1 MKRWIFCCL
10 SLLLVG
16 TALAQT
22 PADSVSRSEA
32 IDSVV
37 VTARK
42 PLMIY
47 KQTGNIAVN
56 IEQLKYAP
64 LFAGEKDIFKFLQ
77 LLPGVSAGKDGMSG
91 LLVRGGSNDQT
102 LILYDDV
109 PIYNQAHAYGILSI
123 FSGETVQSAEVS
135 KGYISPAYGSRLSAL
150 TQIRT
155 RDGDRQD
162 HRQSLTVGT
171 LSLAGTV
178 DGPIVRNKGSYLV
191 SARYFFPE
199 AVLALVGNAVRFGFY
214 DLTGKL
220 SYDIHPDHTL
230 SLGVYSGD
238 DHMAN
243 KEDYA
248 RNEYG
253 WGNTTASL
261 RLESRWNDNLRS
273 SVVAYYTYLQ
283 NRQESEYEDDDF
295 KNWGKTTY
303 KTHEFGARLTFDQRL
318 IKAWSLE
325 YGANISHQRFMPM
338 HSKGYVNGQ
347 HKERGYSSEQLV
359 SVAIPSNSSLTDCRF
374 VCPDGPT
381 AVSGALFLNN
391 RFQWGGWR
399 ADVGIRGAMYDN
411 SEQTR
416 FAVEPRAQ
424 LAYDFGNDNAIWLS
438 GTINS
443 QALVQY
449 NRYYYSMPIDF
460 WTPFRDGK
468 LQHAWQVALGGRAR
482 LRENLTLSLEGYYKR
497 MRNLPLIYDSDD
509 FLLGR
514 GGFVYGTGRAWG
526 LEIMLQRQTERLS
539 LTVSYTYT
547 NSRRS
552 SEGVSYPFEYDVPHD
567 FNTFLSYDVL
577 KRPGRRHTFTFN
589 MSWRSGLPY
598 RLTNESYP
606 DTNGNPI
613 VGITAYPSMR
623 MRNYFRSDISY
634 NMERR
639 KRNGVRNWQFSII
652 NWTWHKNPVCIYPYQ
667 GTYKATVLVPI
678 MPSVSYTRTFGK

>member
-1 MKRWIFCCL
+1 MRKLLAGCL
-10 SLLLVG
+10 ALCIPALL
-16 TALAQT
+16 TAQT
-22 PADSVSRSEA
+22 PADSISRTEA

-37 VTARK
+37 VTARR
-42 PLMIY
+42 PLMVY
-47 KQTGNIAVN
+47 KQTGNIAVD

-135 KGYISPAYGSRLSAL
+135 KGFISPAYGSRLSAL

-155 RDGDRQD
+155 REGDRLN

-171 LSLAGTV
+171 LSLAGTL
-178 DGPIVRNKGSYLV
+178 DGPIKRDKGSYLI

-199 AVLALVGNAVRFGFY
+199 AVLAIADNDIRYGFN
-214 DLTGKL
+214 DITGKL
-220 SYDIHPDHTL
+220 TYDIHRNHTL

-238 DHMAN
+238 DHMKN
-243 KEDYA
+243 KEDHA
-248 RNEYG
+248 ENGFG

-283 NRQESEYEDDDF
+283 NRQETEFKDDGF
-295 KNWGKTTY
+295 SNWGKTTF
-303 KTHEFGARLTFDQRL
+303 KTHEFGARMTFDQRL
-318 IKAWSLE
+318 SRVWSLE
-325 YGANISHQRFMPM
+325 YGATFSHQRFEPM
-338 HSKGYVNGQ
+338 HTKSIINGQ
-347 HKERGYSSEQLV
+347 HKDRGYSSEL
-359 SVAIPSNSSLTDCRF
+359 L
-374 VCPDGPT
+374 
-381 AVSGALFLNN
+381 VSGALFLNN

-399 ADVGIRGAMYDN
+399 ADVGVRGAAYDN

-416 FAVEPRAQ
+416 YAVEPRAQ
-424 LAYDFGNDNAIWLS
+424 LSYDFGRDNSVWLS

-443 QALVQY
+443 QALVQF

-460 WTPFRDGK
+460 WTPFRDGR
-468 LQHAWQVALGGRAR
+468 LQHTWQVSLGGRAK
-482 LRENLTLSLEGYYKR
+482 LHENLTLSVEGYYKR

-509 FLLGR
+509 FLLNN
-514 GGFVYGTGRAWG
+514 GGFIYGTGRAFG
-526 LEIMLQRQTERLS
+526 IEAMLQYQTERLS
-539 LTVSYTYT
+539 LTASYTYT
-547 NSRRS
+547 DSRRRS
-552 SEGVSYPFEYDVPHD
+552 DGVTYPFEYDVPHD
-567 FNTFLSYDVL
+567 FNAFVSYDVV
-577 KRPGRRHTFTFN
+577 KRPGRKHTFSLN
-589 MSWRSGLPY
+589 VAWRSGLPY

-606 DTNGNPI
+606 DTDGNPI
-613 VGITAYPSMR
+613 IGITAYPTMR
-623 MRNYFRSDISY
+623 MHNYFRADVSY

-652 NWTWHKNPVCIYPYQ
+652 NATWHKNPVSIYPYR
-667 GTYKATVLVPI
+667 GSYKATVLIPI

>member
-220 SYDIHPDHTL
+220 SYDTHPGHTL

-238 DHMAN
+238 DHMTN

-261 RLESRWNDNLRS
+261 RLESRWSDNLRS
-273 SVVAYYTYLQ
+273 SIVAYYTYLQ

-318 IKAWSLE
+318 TRAWSLD

-347 HKERGYSSEQLV
+347 HKERGYSSEQL
-359 SVAIPSNSSLTDCRF
+359 
-374 VCPDGPT
+374 
-381 AVSGALFLNN
+381 VSGALFLNN

>member
-1 MKRWIFCCL
+1 MRKLLAGCL
-10 SLLLVG
+10 ALCIPALL
-16 TALAQT
+16 TAQT
-22 PADSVSRSEA
+22 PADSISRTET

-37 VTARK
+37 VTARR
-42 PLMIY
+42 PLMVY
-47 KQTGNIAVN
+47 KQTGNIAVD

-123 FSGETVQSAEVS
+123 FSGETVQSAEMS

-155 RDGDRQD
+155 REGDRLN

-171 LSLAGTV
+171 LSLAGTL
-178 DGPIVRNKGSYLV
+178 DGPIKRDKGSYLI

-199 AVLALVGNAVRFGFY
+199 AVLAIADNAVRYGFY
-214 DLTGKL
+214 DVTGKL
-220 SYDIHPDHTL
+220 TYDIHRNHTL
-230 SLGVYSGD
+230 SLGIYSGD
-238 DHMAN
+238 DHMKN
-243 KEDYA
+243 KEDHA
-248 RNEYG
+248 ENGFG

-283 NRQESEYEDDDF
+283 NRQETKFKDDGF
-295 KNWGKTTY
+295 SNWGKTTF
-303 KTHEFGARLTFDQRL
+303 KTHEFGARMTFDQRL
-318 IKAWSLE
+318 SHIWMLE
-325 YGANISHQRFMPM
+325 YGAAFSHQRFEPM
-338 HSKGYVNGQ
+338 HTKSIINGQ
-347 HKERGYSSEQLV
+347 HKNRGYSSEQL
-359 SVAIPSNSSLTDCRF
+359 
-374 VCPDGPT
+374 
-381 AVSGALFLNN
+381 VSGALFLNN

-399 ADVGIRGAMYDN
+399 ADVGVRGAVYDN
-411 SEQTR
+411 SEQTKY
-416 FAVEPRAQ
+416 AVEPRAQ
-424 LAYDFGNDNAIWLS
+424 LSYDFGRDNAVWLS

-443 QALVQY
+443 QALVQF

-460 WTPFRDGK
+460 WTPFRDGR
-468 LQHAWQVALGGRAR
+468 LQHAWQVSLGGRAK
-482 LRENLTLSLEGYYKR
+482 LHENLTLSVEGYYKR

-509 FLLGR
+509 FLLSN
-514 GGFVYGTGRAWG
+514 GGFIYGTGRAFG
-526 LEIMLQRQTERLS
+526 IEAMLQYQTERLS
-539 LTVSYTYT
+539 LTASYTYT
-547 NSRRS
+547 DSRRRS
-552 SEGVSYPFEYDVPHD
+552 DGVTYPFEYDVPHD
-567 FNTFLSYDVL
+567 FNAFVSYDVV
-577 KRPGRRHTFTFN
+577 KRPGRKHTFSLN
-589 MSWRSGLPY
+589 VAWRSGLPY

-606 DTNGNPI
+606 DTDGNPI
-613 VGITAYPSMR
+613 IGITAYPTMR
-623 MRNYFRSDISY
+623 MHNYFRADVSY

-652 NWTWHKNPVCIYPYQ
+652 NATWHKNPVSIYPYR
-667 GTYKATVLVPI
+667 GSYKATVLIPI

>member
-1 MKRWIFCCL
+1 MRKLLAGCL
-10 SLLLVG
+10 ALCIPALL
-16 TALAQT
+16 TAQT
-22 PADSVSRSEA
+22 PADSISRTEA

-37 VTARK
+37 VTARR
-42 PLMIY
+42 PLMVY
-47 KQTGNIAVN
+47 KQTGNIAVD

-135 KGYISPAYGSRLSAL
+135 KGFISPAYGSRLSAL

-155 RDGDRQD
+155 REGDRLN

-171 LSLAGTV
+171 LSLAGTL
-178 DGPIVRNKGSYLV
+178 DGPIKRDKGSYLI

-199 AVLALVGNAVRFGFY
+199 AVLAIADNDIRYGFN
-214 DLTGKL
+214 DITGKL
-220 SYDIHPDHTL
+220 TYDIHRNHTL
-230 SLGVYSGD
+230 SLGIYSGD
-238 DHMAN
+238 DHMKN
-243 KEDYA
+243 KEDHA
-248 RNEYG
+248 ENGFG

-283 NRQESEYEDDDF
+283 NRQETEFKDDGF
-295 KNWGKTTY
+295 SNWGKTTF
-303 KTHEFGARLTFDQRL
+303 KTHEFGARMTFDQRL
-318 IKAWSLE
+318 SRVWSLE
-325 YGANISHQRFMPM
+325 YGATFSHQRFEPM
-338 HSKGYVNGQ
+338 HTKSIINGQ
-347 HKERGYSSEQLV
+347 HKDRGYSSEL
-359 SVAIPSNSSLTDCRF
+359 L
-374 VCPDGPT
+374 
-381 AVSGALFLNN
+381 VSGALFLNN

-399 ADVGIRGAMYDN
+399 ADVGVRGAAYDN

-416 FAVEPRAQ
+416 YAVEPRAQ
-424 LAYDFGNDNAIWLS
+424 LSYDFGRDNSVWLS

-443 QALVQY
+443 QALVQF

-460 WTPFRDGK
+460 WTPFRDGR
-468 LQHAWQVALGGRAR
+468 LQHAWQVSLGGRAK
-482 LRENLTLSLEGYYKR
+482 LHENLTLSVEGYYKR

-509 FLLGR
+509 FLLNN
-514 GGFVYGTGRAWG
+514 GGFIYGTGRAFG
-526 LEIMLQRQTERLS
+526 IEAMLQYQTERLS
-539 LTVSYTYT
+539 LTASYTYT
-547 NSRRS
+547 DSRRRS
-552 SEGVSYPFEYDVPHD
+552 DGVTYPFEYDVPHD
-567 FNTFLSYDVL
+567 FNAFVSYDVV
-577 KRPGRRHTFTFN
+577 KRPGRKHTFSLN
-589 MSWRSGLPY
+589 VAWRSGLPY

-606 DTNGNPI
+606 DTDGNPI
-613 VGITAYPSMR
+613 IGITAYPTMR
-623 MRNYFRSDISY
+623 MRNYFRADVSY

-652 NWTWHKNPVCIYPYQ
+652 NATWHKNPVSIYPYR
-667 GTYKATVLVPI
+667 GSYKATVLIPI

>member
-1 MKRWIFCCL
+1 MRKLLAGCL
-10 SLLLVG
+10 ALCIPALL
-16 TALAQT
+16 TAQT
-22 PADSVSRSEA
+22 PADSISRTET

-37 VTARK
+37 VTARR
-42 PLMIY
+42 PLMVY
-47 KQTGNIAVN
+47 KQTGNIAVD

-135 KGYISPAYGSRLSAL
+135 KGFISPAYGSRLSAL

-155 RDGDRQD
+155 REGDRLN

-171 LSLAGTV
+171 LSLAGTL
-178 DGPIVRNKGSYLV
+178 DGPIKRDKGSYLI

-199 AVLALVGNAVRFGFY
+199 AVLAIVDNAVRYGFY
-214 DLTGKL
+214 DVTGKL
-220 SYDIHPDHTL
+220 TYDIHRNHTL
-230 SLGVYSGD
+230 SLGIYSGD
-238 DHMAN
+238 DHMKN
-243 KEDYA
+243 KEDHA
-248 RNEYG
+248 ENGFG

-283 NRQESEYEDDDF
+283 NRQETEFKDDGF
-295 KNWGKTTY
+295 SNRGKTTF
-303 KTHEFGARLTFDQRL
+303 KTHEFGARMTFDQRL
-318 IKAWSLE
+318 SRVWSLE
-325 YGANISHQRFMPM
+325 YGATFSHQRFEPM
-338 HSKGYVNGQ
+338 HTKSIINGQ
-347 HKERGYSSEQLV
+347 HKDRGYSSEL
-359 SVAIPSNSSLTDCRF
+359 L
-374 VCPDGPT
+374 
-381 AVSGALFLNN
+381 VSGALFLNN

-399 ADVGIRGAMYDN
+399 ADVGVRGAAYDN

-416 FAVEPRAQ
+416 YAVEPRAQ
-424 LAYDFGNDNAIWLS
+424 LSYDFGRDNSVWLS

-443 QALVQY
+443 QALVQF

-460 WTPFRDGK
+460 WTPFRDGR
-468 LQHAWQVALGGRAR
+468 LQHAWQVSLGGRAK
-482 LRENLTLSLEGYYKR
+482 LHENLTLSVEGYYKR

-509 FLLGR
+509 FLLSN
-514 GGFVYGTGRAWG
+514 GGFIYGTGRAFG
-526 LEIMLQRQTERLS
+526 IEAMLQYQTERLS
-539 LTVSYTYT
+539 LTASYTYT
-547 NSRRS
+547 DSRRRS
-552 SEGVSYPFEYDVPHD
+552 DGVTYPFEYDVPHD
-567 FNTFLSYDVL
+567 FNAFVSYDVV
-577 KRPGRRHTFTFN
+577 KRPGRKHTFSLN
-589 MSWRSGLPY
+589 VAWRSGLPY

-606 DTNGNPI
+606 DTDGNPI
-613 VGITAYPSMR
+613 IGITAYPTMR
-623 MRNYFRSDISY
+623 MRNYFRADVSY

-652 NWTWHKNPVCIYPYQ
+652 NATWHKNPVSIYPYR
-667 GTYKATVLVPI
+667 GSYKATVLIPI

>member
-1 MKRWIFCCL
+1 MRKLLAGCL
-10 SLLLVG
+10 ALCIPALL
-16 TALAQT
+16 TAQT
-22 PADSVSRSEA
+22 PADSISRTEA

-37 VTARK
+37 VTARR
-42 PLMIY
+42 PLMVY
-47 KQTGNIAVN
+47 KQTGNIAVD

-135 KGYISPAYGSRLSAL
+135 KGYISPAYGSRLSAM

-155 RDGDRQD
+155 REGDRRN

-171 LSLAGTV
+171 LSLAGTL
-178 DGPIVRNKGSYLV
+178 DGPIKRDKGSYLI

-199 AVLALVGNAVRFGFY
+199 AVLAIADNDIRYGFN
-214 DLTGKL
+214 DITGKL
-220 SYDIHPDHTL
+220 TYDIHRNHTL

-238 DHMAN
+238 DHMKN
-243 KEDYA
+243 KEDHA
-248 RNEYG
+248 ENGFG

-283 NRQESEYEDDDF
+283 NRQETEFKDDGF
-295 KNWGKTTY
+295 SNWGKTTF
-303 KTHEFGARLTFDQRL
+303 KTHEFGARMTFDQRL
-318 IKAWSLE
+318 SRVWSLE
-325 YGANISHQRFMPM
+325 YGATFSHQRFEPM
-338 HSKGYVNGQ
+338 HTKSIINGQ
-347 HKERGYSSEQLV
+347 HKDRGYSSEL
-359 SVAIPSNSSLTDCRF
+359 L
-374 VCPDGPT
+374 
-381 AVSGALFLNN
+381 VSGALFLNN

-399 ADVGIRGAMYDN
+399 ADVGVRGAAYDN

-416 FAVEPRAQ
+416 YAVEPRAQ
-424 LAYDFGNDNAIWLS
+424 LSYDFGRDNAVWLS

-443 QALVQY
+443 QALVQF

-460 WTPFRDGK
+460 WTPFRDGR
-468 LQHAWQVALGGRAR
+468 LQHAWQVSLGGRAK
-482 LRENLTLSLEGYYKR
+482 LHENLTLSVEGYYKR

-509 FLLGR
+509 FLLSN
-514 GGFVYGTGRAWG
+514 GGFIYGTGRAFG
-526 LEIMLQRQTERLS
+526 IEAMLQYQTERLS
-539 LTVSYTYT
+539 LTASYTYT
-547 NSRRS
+547 DSRRRS
-552 SEGVSYPFEYDVPHD
+552 DGVTYPFEYDVPHD
-567 FNTFLSYDVL
+567 FNAFVSYDVV
-577 KRPGRRHTFTFN
+577 KRPGRKHTFSLN
-589 MSWRSGLPY
+589 VAWRSGLPY

-606 DTNGNPI
+606 DTDGNPI
-613 VGITAYPSMR
+613 IGITAYPTMR
-623 MRNYFRSDISY
+623 MHNYFRADVSY
-634 NMERR
+634 NMERC

-652 NWTWHKNPVCIYPYQ
+652 NATWHKNPVSIYPYR
-667 GTYKATVLVPI
+667 GSYKATVLIPI

>member
-1 MKRWIFCCL
+1 MRKLLAGCL
-10 SLLLVG
+10 ALCIPALL
-16 TALAQT
+16 TAQT
-22 PADSVSRSEA
+22 PADSISRTEA

-37 VTARK
+37 VTARR
-42 PLMIY
+42 PLMVY
-47 KQTGNIAVN
+47 KQTGNIAVD

-135 KGYISPAYGSRLSAL
+135 KGYISPAYGSRLSAM

-155 RDGDRQD
+155 REGDRRN

-171 LSLAGTV
+171 LSLAGTL
-178 DGPIVRNKGSYLV
+178 DGPIKRDKGSYLI

-199 AVLALVGNAVRFGFY
+199 AVLAIADNDIRYGFN
-214 DLTGKL
+214 DITGKL
-220 SYDIHPDHTL
+220 TYDIHRNHTL

-238 DHMAN
+238 GHMKN
-243 KEDYA
+243 KEDHA
-248 RNEYG
+248 ENGFG

-283 NRQESEYEDDDF
+283 NRQETEFKDDGF
-295 KNWGKTTY
+295 SNWGKTTF
-303 KTHEFGARLTFDQRL
+303 KTHEFGARMTFDQRL
-318 IKAWSLE
+318 SRVWSLE
-325 YGANISHQRFMPM
+325 YGATFSHQRFEPM
-338 HSKGYVNGQ
+338 HTKSIINGQ
-347 HKERGYSSEQLV
+347 HKDRGYSSEL
-359 SVAIPSNSSLTDCRF
+359 L
-374 VCPDGPT
+374 
-381 AVSGALFLNN
+381 VSGALFLNN

-399 ADVGIRGAMYDN
+399 ADVGVRGAAYDN

-416 FAVEPRAQ
+416 YAVEPRAQ
-424 LAYDFGNDNAIWLS
+424 LSYDFGRDNAVWLS

-443 QALVQY
+443 QALVQF

-460 WTPFRDGK
+460 WTPFRDGR
-468 LQHAWQVALGGRAR
+468 LQHAWQVSLGGRAK
-482 LRENLTLSLEGYYKR
+482 LHENLTLSVEGYYKR

-509 FLLGR
+509 FLLSN
-514 GGFVYGTGRAWG
+514 GGFIYGTGRAFG
-526 LEIMLQRQTERLS
+526 IEAMLQYQTERLS
-539 LTVSYTYT
+539 LTASYTYT
-547 NSRRS
+547 DSRRRS
-552 SEGVSYPFEYDVPHD
+552 DGVTYPFEYDVPHD
-567 FNTFLSYDVL
+567 FNAFVSYDVV
-577 KRPGRRHTFTFN
+577 KRPGRKHTFSLN
-589 MSWRSGLPY
+589 VAWRSGLPY

-606 DTNGNPI
+606 DTDGNPI
-613 VGITAYPSMR
+613 IGITAYPTMR
-623 MRNYFRSDISY
+623 MRNYFRADVSY

-652 NWTWHKNPVCIYPYQ
+652 NATWHKNPVSIYPYR
-667 GTYKATVLVPI
+667 GSYKATVLIPI

>member
-220 SYDIHPDHTL
+220 SYDIHPGHTL

-238 DHMAN
+238 DHMTN

-261 RLESRWNDNLRS
+261 RLESRWSDNLRS
-273 SVVAYYTYLQ
+273 SIVAYYTYLQ

-318 IKAWSLE
+318 TRAWSLD

-359 SVAIPSNSSLTDCRF
+359 S
-374 VCPDGPT
+374 
-381 AVSGALFLNN
+381 GALFRNN

>member
-1 MKRWIFCCL
+1 MRKLLAGCL
-10 SLLLVG
+10 ALCIPALL
-16 TALAQT
+16 TAQT
-22 PADSVSRSEA
+22 PADSISRTEA

-37 VTARK
+37 VTARR
-42 PLMIY
+42 PLMVY
-47 KQTGNIAVN
+47 KQTGNIAVD

-135 KGYISPAYGSRLSAL
+135 KGYISPAYGSRLSAM

-155 RDGDRQD
+155 REGDRRN

-171 LSLAGTV
+171 LSLAGTL
-178 DGPIVRNKGSYLV
+178 DGPIKRDKGSYLI

-199 AVLALVGNAVRFGFY
+199 AVLAIVDNAVRYGFY
-214 DLTGKL
+214 DVTGKL
-220 SYDIHPDHTL
+220 TYDIHRNHTL
-230 SLGVYSGD
+230 SLGIYSGD
-238 DHMAN
+238 DHMKN
-243 KEDYA
+243 KEDHA
-248 RNEYG
+248 ENGFG

-283 NRQESEYEDDDF
+283 NRQETEFKDDGF
-295 KNWGKTTY
+295 SNRGKTTF
-303 KTHEFGARLTFDQRL
+303 KTHEFGARMTFDQRL
-318 IKAWSLE
+318 SHIWTLE
-325 YGANISHQRFMPM
+325 YGATFSHQRFEPM
-338 HSKGYVNGQ
+338 HTKSIINGQ

-359 SVAIPSNSSLTDCRF
+359 SGT
-374 VCPDGPT
+374 
-381 AVSGALFLNN
+381 LFLNN

-399 ADVGIRGAMYDN
+399 ADVGVRGAAYDN

-416 FAVEPRAQ
+416 YAVEPRAQ
-424 LAYDFGNDNAIWLS
+424 LSYDFGRDNAVWLS

-443 QALVQY
+443 QALVQF

-460 WTPFRDGK
+460 WTPFRDGR
-468 LQHAWQVALGGRAR
+468 LQHAWQVSLGGRAK
-482 LRENLTLSLEGYYKR
+482 LHENLTLSVEGYYKR

-509 FLLGR
+509 FLLSN
-514 GGFVYGTGRAWG
+514 GGFIYGTGRAFG
-526 LEIMLQRQTERLS
+526 IEAMLQYQTERLS
-539 LTVSYTYT
+539 LTASYTYT
-547 NSRRS
+547 DSRRRS
-552 SEGVSYPFEYDVPHD
+552 DGVTYPFEYDVPHD
-567 FNTFLSYDVL
+567 FNAFVSYDVV
-577 KRPGRRHTFTFN
+577 KRPGRKHTFSLN
-589 MSWRSGLPY
+589 VAWRSGLPY

-606 DTNGNPI
+606 DTDGNPI
-613 VGITAYPSMR
+613 IGITAYPTMR
-623 MRNYFRSDISY
+623 MHNYFRADVSY

-652 NWTWHKNPVCIYPYQ
+652 NATWHKNPVSIYPYR
-667 GTYKATVLVPI
+667 GSYKATVLIPI

>member
-1 MKRWIFCCL
+1 MRKLLAGCL
-10 SLLLVG
+10 ALCIPALL
-16 TALAQT
+16 TAQT
-22 PADSVSRSEA
+22 PADSISRTET

-37 VTARK
+37 VTARR
-42 PLMIY
+42 PLMVY
-47 KQTGNIAVN
+47 KQTGNIAVD

-123 FSGETVQSAEVS
+123 FSGETVQSAEMS

-155 RDGDRQD
+155 REGDRRN

-171 LSLAGTV
+171 LSLAGTL
-178 DGPIVRNKGSYLV
+178 DGPIKRDKGSYLI

-199 AVLALVGNAVRFGFY
+199 AVLAIADNAVRYGFY
-214 DLTGKL
+214 DVTGKL
-220 SYDIHPDHTL
+220 TYDIHRNHTL
-230 SLGVYSGD
+230 SLGIYSGD
-238 DHMAN
+238 DHMKN
-243 KEDYA
+243 KEDHA
-248 RNEYG
+248 ENGFG

-283 NRQESEYEDDDF
+283 NRQETKFKDDGF
-295 KNWGKTTY
+295 SNWGKTTF
-303 KTHEFGARLTFDQRL
+303 KTHEFGARMTFDQRL
-318 IKAWSLE
+318 SHIWMLE
-325 YGANISHQRFMPM
+325 YGAAFSHQRFEPM
-338 HSKGYVNGQ
+338 HTKSIINGQ
-347 HKERGYSSEQLV
+347 HKNRGYSSEQL
-359 SVAIPSNSSLTDCRF
+359 
-374 VCPDGPT
+374 
-381 AVSGALFLNN
+381 VSGALFLNN

-399 ADVGIRGAMYDN
+399 ADVGVRGAVYDN
-411 SEQTR
+411 SEQTKY
-416 FAVEPRAQ
+416 AVEPRAQ
-424 LAYDFGNDNAIWLS
+424 LSYDFGRDNAVWLS

-443 QALVQY
+443 QALVQF

-460 WTPFRDGK
+460 WTPFRDGR
-468 LQHAWQVALGGRAR
+468 LQHAWQVSLGGRAK
-482 LRENLTLSLEGYYKR
+482 LHENLTLSVEGYYKR

-509 FLLGR
+509 FLLSN
-514 GGFVYGTGRAWG
+514 GGFIYGTGRAFG
-526 LEIMLQRQTERLS
+526 IEAMLQYQTERLS
-539 LTVSYTYT
+539 LTASYTYT
-547 NSRRS
+547 DSRRRS
-552 SEGVSYPFEYDVPHD
+552 DGVTYPFEYDVPHD
-567 FNTFLSYDVL
+567 FNAFVSYDVV
-577 KRPGRRHTFTFN
+577 KRPGRKHTFSLN
-589 MSWRSGLPY
+589 VAWRSGLPY

-606 DTNGNPI
+606 DTDGNPI
-613 VGITAYPSMR
+613 IGITAYPTMR
-623 MRNYFRSDISY
+623 MHNYFRADVSY

-652 NWTWHKNPVCIYPYQ
+652 NATWHKNPVSIYPYR
-667 GTYKATVLVPI
+667 GSYKATVLIPI

>member
-1 MKRWIFCCL
+1 MRKLLAGCL
-10 SLLLVG
+10 ALCIPALL
-16 TALAQT
+16 TAQT
-22 PADSVSRSEA
+22 PADSISRTET

-37 VTARK
+37 VTARR
-42 PLMIY
+42 PLMVY
-47 KQTGNIAVN
+47 KQTGNIAVD

-135 KGYISPAYGSRLSAL
+135 KGYISPAYGSRLSAM

-155 RDGDRQD
+155 REGDRRN

-171 LSLAGTV
+171 LSLAGTL
-178 DGPIVRNKGSYLV
+178 DGPIKRDKGSYLI

-199 AVLALVGNAVRFGFY
+199 AVLAIADNDIRYGFN
-214 DLTGKL
+214 DITGKL
-220 SYDIHPDHTL
+220 TYDIHRNHTL

-238 DHMAN
+238 DHMKN
-243 KEDYA
+243 KEDHA
-248 RNEYG
+248 ENGFG

-283 NRQESEYEDDDF
+283 NRQETEFKDDGF
-295 KNWGKTTY
+295 SNWGKTTF
-303 KTHEFGARLTFDQRL
+303 KTHEFGARMTFDQRL
-318 IKAWSLE
+318 SRVWSLE
-325 YGANISHQRFMPM
+325 YGATFSHQRFEPM
-338 HSKGYVNGQ
+338 HTKSIINGQ
-347 HKERGYSSEQLV
+347 HKDRGYSSEL
-359 SVAIPSNSSLTDCRF
+359 L
-374 VCPDGPT
+374 
-381 AVSGALFLNN
+381 VSGALFLNN

-399 ADVGIRGAMYDN
+399 ADVGVRGAAYDN

-416 FAVEPRAQ
+416 YAVEPRAQ
-424 LAYDFGNDNAIWLS
+424 LSYDFGRDNAVWLS

-443 QALVQY
+443 QALVQF

-460 WTPFRDGK
+460 WTPFRDGR
-468 LQHAWQVALGGRAR
+468 LQHAWQVSLGGRAK
-482 LRENLTLSLEGYYKR
+482 LHENLTLSVEGYYKR

-509 FLLGR
+509 FLLSN
-514 GGFVYGTGRAWG
+514 GGFIYGTGRAFG
-526 LEIMLQRQTERLS
+526 IEAMLQYQTERLS
-539 LTVSYTYT
+539 LTASYTYT
-547 NSRRS
+547 DSRRRS
-552 SEGVSYPFEYDVPHD
+552 DGVTYPFEYDVPHD
-567 FNTFLSYDVL
+567 FNAFVSYDVV
-577 KRPGRRHTFTFN
+577 KRPGRKHTFSLN
-589 MSWRSGLPY
+589 VAWRSGLPY

-606 DTNGNPI
+606 DTDGNPI
-613 VGITAYPSMR
+613 IGITAYPTMR
-623 MRNYFRSDISY
+623 MRNYFRADVSY

-652 NWTWHKNPVCIYPYQ
+652 NATWHKNPVSIYPYR
-667 GTYKATVLVPI
+667 GSYKATVLIPI

>member
-1 MKRWIFCCL
+1 MRKLLAGCL
-10 SLLLVG
+10 ALCIPALL
-16 TALAQT
+16 TAQT
-22 PADSVSRSEA
+22 PADSISRTEA

-37 VTARK
+37 VTARR
-42 PLMIY
+42 PLMVY
-47 KQTGNIAVN
+47 KQTGNIAVD

-155 RDGDRQD
+155 REGDRQN

-171 LSLAGTV
+171 LSLAGTL
-178 DGPIVRNKGSYLV
+178 DGPIKRDKGSYLI

-199 AVLALVGNAVRFGFY
+199 AVLAIVDNAVRYGFY
-214 DLTGKL
+214 DVTGKL
-220 SYDIHPDHTL
+220 TYDIHRNHTL
-230 SLGVYSGD
+230 SLGIYSGD
-238 DHMAN
+238 DHMKN
-243 KEDYA
+243 KEA
-248 RNEYG
+248 HAENGFG

-283 NRQESEYEDDDF
+283 NRQETEFKDDGF
-295 KNWGKTTY
+295 SNRGKTTF
-303 KTHEFGARLTFDQRL
+303 KTHEFGARMTFDQRL
-318 IKAWSLE
+318 SHIWTLE
-325 YGANISHQRFMPM
+325 YGATFSHQRFEPM
-338 HSKGYVNGQ
+338 HTKSIINGQ

-359 SVAIPSNSSLTDCRF
+359 SGT
-374 VCPDGPT
+374 
-381 AVSGALFLNN
+381 LFLNN

-399 ADVGIRGAMYDN
+399 ADVGVRGAAYDN

-416 FAVEPRAQ
+416 YAVEPRAQ
-424 LAYDFGNDNAIWLS
+424 LSYDFGRDNSVWLS

-443 QALVQY
+443 QALVQF

-460 WTPFRDGK
+460 WTPFRDGR
-468 LQHAWQVALGGRAR
+468 LQHAWQVSLGGRAK
-482 LRENLTLSLEGYYKR
+482 LHENLTLSVEGYYKR

-509 FLLGR
+509 FLLNN
-514 GGFVYGTGRAWG
+514 GGFIYGTGRAFG
-526 LEIMLQRQTERLS
+526 IEAMLQYQTERLS
-539 LTVSYTYT
+539 LTASYTYT
-547 NSRRS
+547 DSRRRS
-552 SEGVSYPFEYDVPHD
+552 DGVTYPFEYDVPHD
-567 FNTFLSYDVL
+567 FNAFVSYDVV
-577 KRPGRRHTFTFN
+577 KRPGRKHTFSLN
-589 MSWRSGLPY
+589 VAWRSGLPY

-606 DTNGNPI
+606 DTDGNPI
-613 VGITAYPSMR
+613 IGITAYPTMR
-623 MRNYFRSDISY
+623 MHNYFRADVSY
-634 NMERR
+634 NMERC

-652 NWTWHKNPVCIYPYQ
+652 NATWHKNPVSIYPYR
-667 GTYKATVLVPI
+667 GSYKATVLIPI

>member
-1 MKRWIFCCL
+1 MRKLLAGCL
-10 SLLLVG
+10 VLCIPALL
-16 TALAQT
+16 TAQT
-22 PADSVSRSEA
+22 PADSISRTEA

-37 VTARK
+37 VTARR
-42 PLMIY
+42 PLMVY
-47 KQTGNIAVN
+47 KQTGNIAVD

-155 RDGDRQD
+155 REGDRQN

-171 LSLAGTV
+171 LSLAGTL
-178 DGPIVRNKGSYLV
+178 DGPIKRDKGSYLI

-199 AVLALVGNAVRFGFY
+199 AVLAIVDNAVRYGFY
-214 DLTGKL
+214 DVTGKL
-220 SYDIHPDHTL
+220 TYDIHRNHTL
-230 SLGVYSGD
+230 SLGIYSGD
-238 DHMAN
+238 DHMKN
-243 KEDYA
+243 KEDHA
-248 RNEYG
+248 ENGFG

-283 NRQESEYEDDDF
+283 NRQETEFKDDGF
-295 KNWGKTTY
+295 SNRGKTTF
-303 KTHEFGARLTFDQRL
+303 KTHEFGARMTFDQRL
-318 IKAWSLE
+318 SHIWTLE
-325 YGANISHQRFMPM
+325 YGATFSHQRFEPM
-338 HSKGYVNGQ
+338 HTKSIINGQ
-347 HKERGYSSEQLV
+347 HKERGYSSEQL
-359 SVAIPSNSSLTDCRF
+359 
-374 VCPDGPT
+374 
-381 AVSGALFLNN
+381 VSGALFLNN

-399 ADVGIRGAMYDN
+399 ADVGVRGAAYDN
-411 SEQTR
+411 SEQTKY
-416 FAVEPRAQ
+416 AVEPRAQ
-424 LAYDFGNDNAIWLS
+424 LSYDFGRDNSVWLS

-443 QALVQY
+443 QALVQF

-460 WTPFRDGK
+460 WTPFRDGR
-468 LQHAWQVALGGRAR
+468 LQHAWQVSLGGRAK
-482 LRENLTLSLEGYYKR
+482 LHENLTLSVEGYYKR

-509 FLLGR
+509 FLLNN
-514 GGFVYGTGRAWG
+514 GGFIYGTGRAFG
-526 LEIMLQRQTERLS
+526 IEAMLQYQTERLS
-539 LTVSYTYT
+539 LTASYTYT
-547 NSRRS
+547 DSRRRS
-552 SEGVSYPFEYDVPHD
+552 DGVTYPFEYDVPHD
-567 FNTFLSYDVL
+567 FNAFVSYDVV
-577 KRPGRRHTFTFN
+577 KRPGRKHTFSLN
-589 MSWRSGLPY
+589 VAWRSGLPY

-606 DTNGNPI
+606 DTDGNPI
-613 VGITAYPSMR
+613 IGITAYPTMR
-623 MRNYFRSDISY
+623 MHNYFRADVSY
-634 NMERR
+634 NMERC

-652 NWTWHKNPVCIYPYQ
+652 NATWHKNPVSIYPYR
-667 GTYKATVLVPI
+667 GSYKATVLIPI

>member
-1 MKRWIFCCL
+1 MRKLLAGCL
-10 SLLLVG
+10 ALCIPALL
-16 TALAQT
+16 TAQT
-22 PADSVSRSEA
+22 PADSISRTET

-37 VTARK
+37 VTARR
-42 PLMIY
+42 PLMVY
-47 KQTGNIAVN
+47 KQTGNIAVD

-135 KGYISPAYGSRLSAL
+135 KGFISPAYGSRLSAL

-155 RDGDRQD
+155 REGDRLN

-171 LSLAGTV
+171 LSLAGTL
-178 DGPIVRNKGSYLV
+178 DGPIKRDKGSYLI

-199 AVLALVGNAVRFGFY
+199 AVLAIADNDIRYGFN
-214 DLTGKL
+214 DITGKL
-220 SYDIHPDHTL
+220 TYDIHRNHTL

-238 DHMAN
+238 DHMKN
-243 KEDYA
+243 KEDHA
-248 RNEYG
+248 ENGFG

-283 NRQESEYEDDDF
+283 NRQETEFKDDGF
-295 KNWGKTTY
+295 SNWGKTTF
-303 KTHEFGARLTFDQRL
+303 KTHEFGARMTFDQRL
-318 IKAWSLE
+318 SRVWSLE
-325 YGANISHQRFMPM
+325 YGATFSHQRFEPM
-338 HSKGYVNGQ
+338 HTKSIINGQ
-347 HKERGYSSEQLV
+347 HKDRGYSSEL
-359 SVAIPSNSSLTDCRF
+359 L
-374 VCPDGPT
+374 
-381 AVSGALFLNN
+381 VSGALFLNN

-399 ADVGIRGAMYDN
+399 ADVGVRGAAYDN

-416 FAVEPRAQ
+416 YAVEPRAQ
-424 LAYDFGNDNAIWLS
+424 LSYDFGRDNSVWLS

-443 QALVQY
+443 QALVQF

-460 WTPFRDGK
+460 WTPFRDGR
-468 LQHAWQVALGGRAR
+468 LQHAWQVSLGGRAK
-482 LRENLTLSLEGYYKR
+482 LHENLTLSVEGYYKR

-509 FLLGR
+509 FLLNN
-514 GGFVYGTGRAWG
+514 GGFIYGTGRAFG
-526 LEIMLQRQTERLS
+526 IEAMLQYQTERLS
-539 LTVSYTYT
+539 LTASYTYT
-547 NSRRS
+547 DSRRRS
-552 SEGVSYPFEYDVPHD
+552 DGVTYPFEYDVPHD
-567 FNTFLSYDVL
+567 FNAFVSYDVV
-577 KRPGRRHTFTFN
+577 KRPGRKHTFSLN
-589 MSWRSGLPY
+589 VAWRSGLPY

-606 DTNGNPI
+606 DTDGNPI
-613 VGITAYPSMR
+613 IGITAYPTMR
-623 MRNYFRSDISY
+623 MRNYFRADVSY

-652 NWTWHKNPVCIYPYQ
+652 NATWHKNPVSIYPYR
-667 GTYKATVLVPI
+667 GSYKATVLIPI

>member
-1 MKRWIFCCL
+1 MRKLLAGCL
-10 SLLLVG
+10 ALCIPALL
-16 TALAQT
+16 TAQT
-22 PADSVSRSEA
+22 PADSISRTEA

-37 VTARK
+37 VTARR
-42 PLMIY
+42 PLMVY
-47 KQTGNIAVN
+47 KQTGNIAVD

-135 KGYISPAYGSRLSAL
+135 KGYISPAYGSRLSAM

-155 RDGDRQD
+155 REGDRRN

-171 LSLAGTV
+171 LSLAGTL
-178 DGPIVRNKGSYLV
+178 DGPIKRDKGSYLI

-199 AVLALVGNAVRFGFY
+199 AVLAIADNDIRYGFN
-214 DLTGKL
+214 DITGKL
-220 SYDIHPDHTL
+220 TYDIHRNHTL

-238 DHMAN
+238 DHMKN
-243 KEDYA
+243 KEDHA
-248 RNEYG
+248 ENGFG

-283 NRQESEYEDDDF
+283 NRQETEFKDDGF
-295 KNWGKTTY
+295 SNRGKTTF
-303 KTHEFGARLTFDQRL
+303 KTHEFGARMTFDQRL
-318 IKAWSLE
+318 SRVWSLE
-325 YGANISHQRFMPM
+325 YGATFSHQRFEPM
-338 HSKGYVNGQ
+338 HTKSIINGQ

-359 SVAIPSNSSLTDCRF
+359 SGT
-374 VCPDGPT
+374 
-381 AVSGALFLNN
+381 LFLNN

-399 ADVGIRGAMYDN
+399 ADVGVRGAAYDN

-416 FAVEPRAQ
+416 YAVEPRAQ
-424 LAYDFGNDNAIWLS
+424 LSYDFGRDNSVWLS

-443 QALVQY
+443 QALVQF

-460 WTPFRDGK
+460 WTPFRDGR
-468 LQHAWQVALGGRAR
+468 LQHAWQVSLGGRAK
-482 LRENLTLSLEGYYKR
+482 LHENLTLSVEGYYKR

-509 FLLGR
+509 FLLSN
-514 GGFVYGTGRAWG
+514 GGFIYGTGRAFG
-526 LEIMLQRQTERLS
+526 IEAMLQYQTERLS
-539 LTVSYTYT
+539 LTASYTYT
-547 NSRRS
+547 DSRRRS
-552 SEGVSYPFEYDVPHD
+552 DGVTYPFEYDVPHD
-567 FNTFLSYDVL
+567 FNAFVSYDVV
-577 KRPGRRHTFTFN
+577 KRPGRKHTFSLN
-589 MSWRSGLPY
+589 VAWRSGLPY

-606 DTNGNPI
+606 DTDGNPI
-613 VGITAYPSMR
+613 IGITAYPTMR
-623 MRNYFRSDISY
+623 MRNYFRADVSY

-652 NWTWHKNPVCIYPYQ
+652 NATWHKNPVSIYPYR
-667 GTYKATVLVPI
+667 GSYKATVLIPI

>member
-1 MKRWIFCCL
+1 MRKLLAGCL
-10 SLLLVG
+10 ALCIPALL
-16 TALAQT
+16 TAQT
-22 PADSVSRSEA
+22 PADSISRTEA

-37 VTARK
+37 VTARR
-42 PLMIY
+42 PLMVY
-47 KQTGNIAVN
+47 KQTGNIAVD

-155 RDGDRQD
+155 REGDRQN

-171 LSLAGTV
+171 LSLAGTL
-178 DGPIVRNKGSYLV
+178 DGPIKRDKGSYLI

-199 AVLALVGNAVRFGFY
+199 AVLAIVDNAVRYGFY
-214 DLTGKL
+214 DVTGKL
-220 SYDIHPDHTL
+220 TYDIHRNHTL
-230 SLGVYSGD
+230 SLGIYSGD
-238 DHMAN
+238 DHMKN
-243 KEDYA
+243 KEDHA
-248 RNEYG
+248 ENGFG

-283 NRQESEYEDDDF
+283 NRQETEFKDDGF
-295 KNWGKTTY
+295 SNRGKTTF
-303 KTHEFGARLTFDQRL
+303 KTHEFGARMTFDQRL
-318 IKAWSLE
+318 SHIWTLE
-325 YGANISHQRFMPM
+325 YGATFSHQRFEPM
-338 HSKGYVNGQ
+338 HTKSIINGQ

-359 SVAIPSNSSLTDCRF
+359 SGT
-374 VCPDGPT
+374 
-381 AVSGALFLNN
+381 LFLNN

-399 ADVGIRGAMYDN
+399 ADVGVRGAAYDN

-416 FAVEPRAQ
+416 YAVEPRAQ
-424 LAYDFGNDNAIWLS
+424 LSYDFGRDNSVWLS

-443 QALVQY
+443 QALVQF

-460 WTPFRDGK
+460 WTPFRDGR
-468 LQHAWQVALGGRAR
+468 LQHAWQVSLGGRAK
-482 LRENLTLSLEGYYKR
+482 LHENLTLSVEGYYKR

-509 FLLGR
+509 FLLNN
-514 GGFVYGTGRAWG
+514 GGFIYGTGRAFG
-526 LEIMLQRQTERLS
+526 IEAMLQYQTERLS
-539 LTVSYTYT
+539 LTASYTYT
-547 NSRRS
+547 DSRRRS
-552 SEGVSYPFEYDVPHD
+552 DGVTYPFEYDVPHD
-567 FNTFLSYDVL
+567 FNAFVSYDVV
-577 KRPGRRHTFTFN
+577 KRPGRKHTFSLN
-589 MSWRSGLPY
+589 VAWRSGLPY

-606 DTNGNPI
+606 DTDGNPI
-613 VGITAYPSMR
+613 IGITAYPTMR
-623 MRNYFRSDISY
+623 MRNYFRADVSY

-652 NWTWHKNPVCIYPYQ
+652 NATWHKNPVSIYPYR
-667 GTYKATVLVPI
+667 GSYKATVLIPI

>member
-1 MKRWIFCCL
+1 MRKLLAGCL
-10 SLLLVG
+10 ALCIPALL
-16 TALAQT
+16 TAQT
-22 PADSVSRSEA
+22 PADSISRTET

-37 VTARK
+37 VTARR
-42 PLMIY
+42 PLMVY
-47 KQTGNIAVN
+47 KQTGNIAVD

-123 FSGETVQSAEVS
+123 FSGETVQSAEMS

-155 RDGDRQD
+155 REGDRRN

-171 LSLAGTV
+171 LSLAGTL
-178 DGPIVRNKGSYLV
+178 DGPIKRDKGSYLI

-199 AVLALVGNAVRFGFY
+199 AVLAIADNAVRYGFY
-214 DLTGKL
+214 DVTGKL
-220 SYDIHPDHTL
+220 TYDIHRNHTL
-230 SLGVYSGD
+230 SLGIYSGD
-238 DHMAN
+238 DHMKN
-243 KEDYA
+243 KEDHA
-248 RNEYG
+248 ENGFG

-283 NRQESEYEDDDF
+283 NRQETKFKDDGF
-295 KNWGKTTY
+295 SNWGKTTF
-303 KTHEFGARLTFDQRL
+303 KTHEFGARMTFDQRL
-318 IKAWSLE
+318 SHIWMLE
-325 YGANISHQRFMPM
+325 YGAAFSHQRFEPM
-338 HSKGYVNGQ
+338 HTKSIINGQ

-359 SVAIPSNSSLTDCRF
+359 SGT
-374 VCPDGPT
+374 
-381 AVSGALFLNN
+381 LFLNN

-399 ADVGIRGAMYDN
+399 ADVGVRGAVYDN
-411 SEQTR
+411 SEQTKY
-416 FAVEPRAQ
+416 AVEPRAQ
-424 LAYDFGNDNAIWLS
+424 LSYDFGRDNAVWLS

-443 QALVQY
+443 QALVQF

-460 WTPFRDGK
+460 WTPFRDGR
-468 LQHAWQVALGGRAR
+468 LQHAWQVSLGGRAK
-482 LRENLTLSLEGYYKR
+482 LHENLTLSVEGYYKR

-509 FLLGR
+509 FLLSN
-514 GGFVYGTGRAWG
+514 GGFIYGTGRAFG
-526 LEIMLQRQTERLS
+526 IEAMLQYQTERLS
-539 LTVSYTYT
+539 LTASYTYT
-547 NSRRS
+547 DSRRRS
-552 SEGVSYPFEYDVPHD
+552 DGVTYPFEYDVPHD
-567 FNTFLSYDVL
+567 FNAFVSYDVV
-577 KRPGRRHTFTFN
+577 KRPGRKHTFSLN
-589 MSWRSGLPY
+589 VAWRSGLPY

-606 DTNGNPI
+606 DTDGNPI
-613 VGITAYPSMR
+613 IGITAYPTMR
-623 MRNYFRSDISY
+623 MHNYFRADVSY

-652 NWTWHKNPVCIYPYQ
+652 NATWHKNPVSIYPYR
-667 GTYKATVLVPI
+667 GSYKATVLIPI

>member
-1 MKRWIFCCL
+1 MRKLLAGCL
-10 SLLLVG
+10 ALCIPALL
-16 TALAQT
+16 TAQT
-22 PADSVSRSEA
+22 PADSISRTEA

-37 VTARK
+37 VTARR
-42 PLMIY
+42 PLMVY
-47 KQTGNIAVN
+47 KQTGNIAVD

-123 FSGETVQSAEVS
+123 FSGETVQSAEMS

-155 RDGDRQD
+155 REGDRRN

-171 LSLAGTV
+171 LSLAGTL
-178 DGPIVRNKGSYLV
+178 DGPIKRDKGSYLI

-199 AVLALVGNAVRFGFY
+199 AVLAIVDNAVRYGFY
-214 DLTGKL
+214 DVTGKL
-220 SYDIHPDHTL
+220 TYDIHRNHTL
-230 SLGVYSGD
+230 SLGIYSGD
-238 DHMAN
+238 DHMKN
-243 KEDYA
+243 KEDHA
-248 RNEYG
+248 ENGFG

-283 NRQESEYEDDDF
+283 NRQETKFKDDGF
-295 KNWGKTTY
+295 SNWGKTTF
-303 KTHEFGARLTFDQRL
+303 KTHEFGARMTFDQRL
-318 IKAWSLE
+318 SHIWMLE
-325 YGANISHQRFMPM
+325 YGAAFSHQRFEPM
-338 HSKGYVNGQ
+338 HTKSIINGQ
-347 HKERGYSSEQLV
+347 HKNRGYSSEQL
-359 SVAIPSNSSLTDCRF
+359 
-374 VCPDGPT
+374 
-381 AVSGALFLNN
+381 VSGALFLNN

-399 ADVGIRGAMYDN
+399 ADVGVRGAVYDN
-411 SEQTR
+411 SEQTKY
-416 FAVEPRAQ
+416 AVEPRAQ
-424 LAYDFGNDNAIWLS
+424 LSYDFGRDNAVWLS

-443 QALVQY
+443 QALVQF

-460 WTPFRDGK
+460 WTPFRDGR
-468 LQHAWQVALGGRAR
+468 LQHAWQVSLGGRAK
-482 LRENLTLSLEGYYKR
+482 LHENLTLSVEGYYKR

-509 FLLGR
+509 FLLSN
-514 GGFVYGTGRAWG
+514 GGFIYGTGRAFG
-526 LEIMLQRQTERLS
+526 IEAMLQYQTERLS
-539 LTVSYTYT
+539 LTASYTYT
-547 NSRRS
+547 DSRRRS
-552 SEGVSYPFEYDVPHD
+552 DGVTYPFEYDVPHD
-567 FNTFLSYDVL
+567 FNAFVSYDVV
-577 KRPGRRHTFTFN
+577 KRPGRKHTFSLN
-589 MSWRSGLPY
+589 VAWRSGLPY

-606 DTNGNPI
+606 DTDGNPI
-613 VGITAYPSMR
+613 IGITAYPTMR
-623 MRNYFRSDISY
+623 MRNYFRADVSY

-652 NWTWHKNPVCIYPYQ
+652 NATWHKNPVSIYPYR
-667 GTYKATVLVPI
+667 GSYKATVLIPI

>member
-1 MKRWIFCCL
+1 MRKLLAGCL
-10 SLLLVG
+10 ALCIPALL
-16 TALAQT
+16 TAQT
-22 PADSVSRSEA
+22 PADSISRTEA

-37 VTARK
+37 VTARR
-42 PLMIY
+42 PLMVY
-47 KQTGNIAVN
+47 KQTGNIAVD

-135 KGYISPAYGSRLSAL
+135 KGFISPAYGSRLSAL

-155 RDGDRQD
+155 REGDRQN

-171 LSLAGTV
+171 LSLAGTL
-178 DGPIVRNKGSYLV
+178 DGPIKRDKGSYLI

-199 AVLALVGNAVRFGFY
+199 AVLAIADNAVRYGFY
-214 DLTGKL
+214 DVTGKL
-220 SYDIHPDHTL
+220 TYDIHRNHTL
-230 SLGVYSGD
+230 SLGIYSGD
-238 DHMAN
+238 DHMKN
-243 KEDYA
+243 KEDHA
-248 RNEYG
+248 ENGFG

-283 NRQESEYEDDDF
+283 NRQETKFKDDGF
-295 KNWGKTTY
+295 SNWGKTTF
-303 KTHEFGARLTFDQRL
+303 KTHEFGARMTFDQRL
-318 IKAWSLE
+318 SRVWSLE
-325 YGANISHQRFMPM
+325 YGATFSHQRFEPM
-338 HSKGYVNGQ
+338 HTKSIINGQ
-347 HKERGYSSEQLV
+347 HKDRGYSSEL
-359 SVAIPSNSSLTDCRF
+359 L
-374 VCPDGPT
+374 
-381 AVSGALFLNN
+381 VSGALFLNN

-399 ADVGIRGAMYDN
+399 ADVGVRGAAYDN

-416 FAVEPRAQ
+416 YAVEPRAQ
-424 LAYDFGNDNAIWLS
+424 LSYDFGRDNAVWLS

-443 QALVQY
+443 QALVQF

-460 WTPFRDGK
+460 WTPFRDGR
-468 LQHAWQVALGGRAR
+468 LQHAWQVSLGGRAK
-482 LRENLTLSLEGYYKR
+482 LHENLTLSVEGYYKR

-509 FLLGR
+509 FLLSN
-514 GGFVYGTGRAWG
+514 GGFIYGTGRAFG
-526 LEIMLQRQTERLS
+526 IEAMLQYQTERLS
-539 LTVSYTYT
+539 LTASYTYT
-547 NSRRS
+547 DSRRRS
-552 SEGVSYPFEYDVPHD
+552 DGVTYPFEYDVPHD
-567 FNTFLSYDVL
+567 FNAFVSYDVV
-577 KRPGRRHTFTFN
+577 KRPGRKHTFSLN
-589 MSWRSGLPY
+589 VAWRSGLPY

-606 DTNGNPI
+606 DTDGNPI
-613 VGITAYPSMR
+613 IGITAYPTMR
-623 MRNYFRSDISY
+623 MRNYFRADVSY

-652 NWTWHKNPVCIYPYQ
+652 NATWHKNPVSIYPYR
-667 GTYKATVLVPI
+667 GSYKATVLIPI

>member
-1 MKRWIFCCL
+1 MRKLLAGCL
-10 SLLLVG
+10 ALCIPALL
-16 TALAQT
+16 TAQT
-22 PADSVSRSEA
+22 PADSISRTET

-37 VTARK
+37 VTARR
-42 PLMIY
+42 PLMVY
-47 KQTGNIAVN
+47 KQTGNIAVD

-135 KGYISPAYGSRLSAL
+135 KGFISPAYGSRLSAL

-155 RDGDRQD
+155 REGDRLN

-171 LSLAGTV
+171 LSLAGTL
-178 DGPIVRNKGSYLV
+178 DGPIKRDKGSYLI

-199 AVLALVGNAVRFGFY
+199 AVLAIADNDIRYGFN
-214 DLTGKL
+214 DITGKL
-220 SYDIHPDHTL
+220 TYDIHRNHTL

-238 DHMAN
+238 DHMKN
-243 KEDYA
+243 KEDHA
-248 RNEYG
+248 ENGFG

-283 NRQESEYEDDDF
+283 NRQETEFKDDGF
-295 KNWGKTTY
+295 SNRGKTTF
-303 KTHEFGARLTFDQRL
+303 KTHEFGARMTFDQRL
-318 IKAWSLE
+318 SHIWMLE
-325 YGANISHQRFMPM
+325 YGAAFSHQRFEPM
-338 HSKGYVNGQ
+338 HTKSIINGQ
-347 HKERGYSSEQLV
+347 HKNRGYSSEQL
-359 SVAIPSNSSLTDCRF
+359 
-374 VCPDGPT
+374 
-381 AVSGALFLNN
+381 VSGALFLNN

-399 ADVGIRGAMYDN
+399 ADVGVRGAVYDN
-411 SEQTR
+411 SEQTKY
-416 FAVEPRAQ
+416 AVEPRAQ
-424 LAYDFGNDNAIWLS
+424 LSYDFGRDNSVWLS

-443 QALVQY
+443 QALVQF

-460 WTPFRDGK
+460 WTPFRDGR
-468 LQHAWQVALGGRAR
+468 LQHAWQVSLGGRAK
-482 LRENLTLSLEGYYKR
+482 LHENLTLSVEGYYKR

-509 FLLGR
+509 FLLSN
-514 GGFVYGTGRAWG
+514 GGFIYGTGRAFG
-526 LEIMLQRQTERLS
+526 IEAMLQYQTERLS
-539 LTVSYTYT
+539 LTASYTYT
-547 NSRRS
+547 DSRRRS
-552 SEGVSYPFEYDVPHD
+552 DGVTYPFEYDVPHD
-567 FNTFLSYDVL
+567 FNAFVSYDVV
-577 KRPGRRHTFTFN
+577 KRPGRKHTFSLN
-589 MSWRSGLPY
+589 VAWRSGLPY

-606 DTNGNPI
+606 DTDGNPI
-613 VGITAYPSMR
+613 IGITAYPTMR
-623 MRNYFRSDISY
+623 MRNYFRANVSY

-652 NWTWHKNPVCIYPYQ
+652 NATWHKNPVSIYPYR
-667 GTYKATVLVPI
+667 GSYKATVLIPI

>member
-1 MKRWIFCCL
+1 MRKLLAGCL
-10 SLLLVG
+10 ALCIPALL
-16 TALAQT
+16 TAQT
-22 PADSVSRSEA
+22 PADSISRTET

-37 VTARK
+37 VTARR
-42 PLMIY
+42 PLMVY
-47 KQTGNIAVN
+47 KQTGNIAVD

-123 FSGETVQSAEVS
+123 FSGETVQSAEMS

-155 RDGDRQD
+155 REGDRLN

-171 LSLAGTV
+171 LSLAGTL
-178 DGPIVRNKGSYLV
+178 DGPIKRDKGSYLI

-199 AVLALVGNAVRFGFY
+199 AVLAIVDNAVRYGFY
-214 DLTGKL
+214 DVTGKL
-220 SYDIHPDHTL
+220 TYDIHRNHTL

-238 DHMAN
+238 DHMKN
-243 KEDYA
+243 KEDHA
-248 RNEYG
+248 ENGFG

-283 NRQESEYEDDDF
+283 NRQETEFKDDGF
-295 KNWGKTTY
+295 SNWGKTTF
-303 KTHEFGARLTFDQRL
+303 KTHEFGARMTFDQRL
-318 IKAWSLE
+318 SHVWMLE
-325 YGANISHQRFMPM
+325 YGAAFSHQRFEPM
-338 HSKGYVNGQ
+338 HTKSIINGQ
-347 HKERGYSSEQLV
+347 HKNRGYSSEQL
-359 SVAIPSNSSLTDCRF
+359 
-374 VCPDGPT
+374 
-381 AVSGALFLNN
+381 VSGALFLNN
-391 RFQWGGWR
+391 RFQWGSWR
-399 ADVGIRGAMYDN
+399 ADVGVRGAVYDN
-411 SEQTR
+411 SEQTKY
-416 FAVEPRAQ
+416 AVEPRAQ
-424 LAYDFGNDNAIWLS
+424 LSYDFGRDNSVWLS

-443 QALVQY
+443 QALVQF

-460 WTPFRDGK
+460 WTPFRDGR
-468 LQHAWQVALGGRAR
+468 LQHAWQVSLGGRAK
-482 LRENLTLSLEGYYKR
+482 LHENLTLSVEGYYKR

-509 FLLGR
+509 FLLSN
-514 GGFVYGTGRAWG
+514 GGFIYGTGRAFG
-526 LEIMLQRQTERLS
+526 IEAMLQYQTERLS
-539 LTVSYTYT
+539 LTASYTYT
-547 NSRRS
+547 DSRRRS
-552 SEGVSYPFEYDVPHD
+552 DGVTYPFEYDVPHD
-567 FNTFLSYDVL
+567 FNAFVSYDVV
-577 KRPGRRHTFTFN
+577 KRPGRKHTFSLN
-589 MSWRSGLPY
+589 VAWRSGLPY

-606 DTNGNPI
+606 DTDGNPI
-613 VGITAYPSMR
+613 IGITAYPTMQ
-623 MRNYFRSDISY
+623 MHNYFRADVSY

-652 NWTWHKNPVCIYPYQ
+652 NATWHKNPVSIYPYR
-667 GTYKATVLVPI
+667 GSYKATVLIPI

>member
-1 MKRWIFCCL
+1 MRIRFIGC
-10 SLLLVG
+10 LLLI
-16 TALAQT
+16 TPFALPAQT
-22 PADSVSRSEA
+22 PADSVSRSA
-32 IDSVV
+32 TIDSVV

-42 PLMIY
+42 PLLVY
-47 KQTGNIAVN
+47 KQTGNIAVD

-155 RDGDRQD
+155 REGDRRN

-171 LSLAGTV
+171 LSLAGTL
-178 DGPIVRNKGSYLV
+178 DGPIKRDKGSYLV

-199 AVLALVGNAVRFGFY
+199 AVLAIVNNAIRYGFY

-220 SYDIHPDHTL
+220 TYDIHRNHTL

-238 DHMAN
+238 DHMKN
-243 KEDYA
+243 KETQA
-248 RNEYG
+248 QNGFG

-261 RLESRWNDNLRS
+261 RLESRWNENLRS
-273 SVVAYYTYLQ
+273 SIVAYYTYLQ
-283 NRQESEYEDDDF
+283 NRQEAEYDDDEF
-295 KNWGKTTY
+295 KNWGKTTF
-303 KTHEFGARLTFDQRL
+303 KTHEFGARMTFDQRL
-318 IKAWSLE
+318 SNVWSLE
-325 YGANISHQRFMPM
+325 YGATFSHQHFMPM
-338 HSKGYVNGQ
+338 HTKSVINGQ
-347 HKERGYSSEQLV
+347 HKERGYPSEQL
-359 SVAIPSNSSLTDCRF
+359 L
-374 VCPDGPT
+374 
-381 AVSGALFLNN
+381 SGALFLNN

-399 ADVGIRGAMYDN
+399 ADVGVRGAVYDN
-411 SEQTR
+411 SDRSE
-416 FAVEPRAQ
+416 FAIEPRAQ
-424 LAYDFGNDNAIWLS
+424 LSYDFGRDNAVWLS

-443 QALVQY
+443 QALVQF

-460 WTPFRDGK
+460 WTPFRDDK
-468 LQHAWQVALGGRAR
+468 LQHAWQVSLGGRAK
-482 LRENLTLSLEGYYKR
+482 LHEHLTLSLEGYYKR

-509 FLLGR
+509 FLLGD
-514 GGFVYGTGRAWG
+514 GGYVYGTGRSVG
-526 LEIMLQRQTERLS
+526 IETMLQYQNERLS
-539 LTVSYTYT
+539 LTASYTYT
-547 NSRRS
+547 NSRRRS
-552 SEGVSYPFEYDVPHD
+552 DGVTYPFEYDIPHD
-567 FNTFLSYDVL
+567 FNAFASYDVV
-577 KRPGRRHTFTFN
+577 KRPGRKHTFSLN
-589 MSWRSGLPY
+589 VAWRSGLPY

-606 DTNGNPI
+606 DADGNPI
-613 VGITAYPSMR
+613 IGITTYPTMR
-623 MRNYFRSDISY
+623 MQNYFRADVSY

-652 NWTWHKNPVCIYPYQ
+652 NATWHKNPVSIYPYR
-667 GTYKATVLVPI
+667 GTYKATVLIPI

>member
-1 MKRWIFCCL
+1 MRKLLAGCL
-10 SLLLVG
+10 ALCIPALL
-16 TALAQT
+16 TAQT
-22 PADSVSRSEA
+22 PADSISRTEA

-37 VTARK
+37 VTARR
-42 PLMIY
+42 PLMVY
-47 KQTGNIAVN
+47 KQTGNIAVD

-123 FSGETVQSAEVS
+123 FSGETVQSAEMS

-155 RDGDRQD
+155 REGDRRN

-171 LSLAGTV
+171 LSLAGTL
-178 DGPIVRNKGSYLV
+178 DGPIKRDKGSYLI

-199 AVLALVGNAVRFGFY
+199 AVLAIVDNAVRYGFY
-214 DLTGKL
+214 DVTGKL
-220 SYDIHPDHTL
+220 TYDIHRNHTL
-230 SLGVYSGD
+230 SLGIYSGD
-238 DHMAN
+238 DHMKN
-243 KEDYA
+243 KEDHA
-248 RNEYG
+248 ENGFG

-283 NRQESEYEDDDF
+283 NRQETEFKDDGF
-295 KNWGKTTY
+295 SNWGKTTF
-303 KTHEFGARLTFDQRL
+303 KTHEFGARMTFDQRL
-318 IKAWSLE
+318 SHIWMLE
-325 YGANISHQRFMPM
+325 YGAAFSHQRFEPM
-338 HSKGYVNGQ
+338 HTKSIINGQ
-347 HKERGYSSEQLV
+347 HKNRGYSPEQL
-359 SVAIPSNSSLTDCRF
+359 
-374 VCPDGPT
+374 
-381 AVSGALFLNN
+381 VSGALFLNN

-399 ADVGIRGAMYDN
+399 ADVGVRGAVYDN
-411 SEQTR
+411 SEQTKY
-416 FAVEPRAQ
+416 AVEPRAQ
-424 LAYDFGNDNAIWLS
+424 LSYDFGRDNSVWLS

-443 QALVQY
+443 QALVQF

-460 WTPFRDGK
+460 WTPFRDGR
-468 LQHAWQVALGGRAR
+468 LQHAWQVSLGGRAK
-482 LRENLTLSLEGYYKR
+482 LHENLTLSVEGYYKR

-509 FLLGR
+509 FLLSN
-514 GGFVYGTGRAWG
+514 GGFIYGTGRAFG
-526 LEIMLQRQTERLS
+526 IEAMLQYQTERLS
-539 LTVSYTYT
+539 LTASYTYT
-547 NSRRS
+547 DSRRRS
-552 SEGVSYPFEYDVPHD
+552 DGVTYPFEYDVPHD
-567 FNTFLSYDVL
+567 FNAFVSYDVV
-577 KRPGRRHTFTFN
+577 KRPGRKHTFSLN
-589 MSWRSGLPY
+589 VAWRSGLPY

-606 DTNGNPI
+606 DTDGNPI
-613 VGITAYPSMR
+613 IGITAYPTMR
-623 MRNYFRSDISY
+623 MRNYFRADVSY

-652 NWTWHKNPVCIYPYQ
+652 NATWHKNPVSIYPYR
-667 GTYKATVLVPI
+667 GSYKATVLIPI

>member
-1 MKRWIFCCL
+1 MKRLIFCCL

-77 LLPGVSAGKDGMSG
+77 LLPGVSAGKNGMSG

-230 SLGVYSGD
+230 SLGVYSGY
-238 DHMAN
+238 DHMTN

-261 RLESRWNDNLRS
+261 RLESRWSDNLRS
-273 SVVAYYTYLQ
+273 SIVAYYTYLQ

-318 IKAWSLE
+318 TRAWSLD

-347 HKERGYSSEQLV
+347 HKERGYSSEQL
-359 SVAIPSNSSLTDCRF
+359 
-374 VCPDGPT
+374 
-381 AVSGALFLNN
+381 VSGALFLNN

-606 DTNGNPI
+606 NTNGNPI

>member
-1 MKRWIFCCL
+1 MRKLLAGCL
-10 SLLLVG
+10 ALCIPALL
-16 TALAQT
+16 TAQT
-22 PADSVSRSEA
+22 PADSISRTET

-37 VTARK
+37 VTARR
-42 PLMIY
+42 PLMVY
-47 KQTGNIAVN
+47 KQTGNIAVD

-135 KGYISPAYGSRLSAL
+135 KGFISPAYGSRLSAL

-155 RDGDRQD
+155 REGDRQN

-171 LSLAGTV
+171 LSLAGTL
-178 DGPIVRNKGSYLV
+178 DGPIKRDKGSYLI

-199 AVLALVGNAVRFGFY
+199 AVLAIVDNAVRYGFY
-214 DLTGKL
+214 DVTGKL
-220 SYDIHPDHTL
+220 TYDIHRNHTL
-230 SLGVYSGD
+230 SLGIYSGD
-238 DHMAN
+238 DHMKN
-243 KEDYA
+243 KEDHA
-248 RNEYG
+248 ENGFG

-283 NRQESEYEDDDF
+283 NRQETKFKDDGF
-295 KNWGKTTY
+295 SNWGKTTF
-303 KTHEFGARLTFDQRL
+303 KTHEFGARMTFDQRL
-318 IKAWSLE
+318 SHIWTLE
-325 YGANISHQRFMPM
+325 YGATFSHQRFEPM
-338 HSKGYVNGQ
+338 HTKSIINGQ
-347 HKERGYSSEQLV
+347 HKERGYSSEQL
-359 SVAIPSNSSLTDCRF
+359 
-374 VCPDGPT
+374 
-381 AVSGALFLNN
+381 VSGALFLNN

-399 ADVGIRGAMYDN
+399 ADVGVRGAVYDN

-416 FAVEPRAQ
+416 YAVEPRAQ
-424 LAYDFGNDNAIWLS
+424 LSYDFGRDNSVWLS

-443 QALVQY
+443 QALVQF

-460 WTPFRDGK
+460 WTPFRDGR
-468 LQHAWQVALGGRAR
+468 LQHAWQVSLGGRAK
-482 LRENLTLSLEGYYKR
+482 LHENLTLSVEGYYKR

-509 FLLGR
+509 FLLNN
-514 GGFVYGTGRAWG
+514 GGFIYGTGRAFG
-526 LEIMLQRQTERLS
+526 IEAMLQYQTERLS
-539 LTVSYTYT
+539 LTASYTYT
-547 NSRRS
+547 DSRRRS
-552 SEGVSYPFEYDVPHD
+552 DGVTYPFEYDVPHD
-567 FNTFLSYDVL
+567 FNAFVSYDVV
-577 KRPGRRHTFTFN
+577 KRPGRKHTFSLN
-589 MSWRSGLPY
+589 VAWRSGLPY

-606 DTNGNPI
+606 DTDGNPI
-613 VGITAYPSMR
+613 IGITAYPTMR
-623 MRNYFRSDISY
+623 MHNYFRADVSY
-634 NMERR
+634 NMERC

-652 NWTWHKNPVCIYPYQ
+652 NATWHKNPVSIYPYR
-667 GTYKATVLVPI
+667 GSYKATVLIPI

>member
-1 MKRWIFCCL
+1 MRKLLAGCL
-10 SLLLVG
+10 ALCIPALL
-16 TALAQT
+16 TAQT
-22 PADSVSRSEA
+22 PADSISRTEA

-37 VTARK
+37 VTARR
-42 PLMIY
+42 PLMVY
-47 KQTGNIAVN
+47 KQTGNIAVD

-155 RDGDRQD
+155 REGDRQN

-171 LSLAGTV
+171 LSLAGTL
-178 DGPIVRNKGSYLV
+178 DGPIKRDKGSYLI

-199 AVLALVGNAVRFGFY
+199 AVLAIVDNAVRYGFY
-214 DLTGKL
+214 DVTGKL
-220 SYDIHPDHTL
+220 TYDIHRNHTL

-238 DHMAN
+238 DHMKN
-243 KEDYA
+243 KEDHA
-248 RNEYG
+248 ENGFG

-283 NRQESEYEDDDF
+283 NRQETKFKDDGF
-295 KNWGKTTY
+295 SNWGKTTF
-303 KTHEFGARLTFDQRL
+303 KTHEFGARMTFDQRL
-318 IKAWSLE
+318 SHIWTLE
-325 YGANISHQRFMPM
+325 YGATFSHQRFEPM
-338 HSKGYVNGQ
+338 HTKSIINGQ

-359 SVAIPSNSSLTDCRF
+359 SGT
-374 VCPDGPT
+374 
-381 AVSGALFLNN
+381 LFLNN

-399 ADVGIRGAMYDN
+399 ADVGVRGAAYDN

-416 FAVEPRAQ
+416 YAVEPRAQ
-424 LAYDFGNDNAIWLS
+424 LSYDFGRDNSVWLS

-443 QALVQY
+443 QALVQF

-460 WTPFRDGK
+460 WTPFRDGR
-468 LQHAWQVALGGRAR
+468 LQHAWQVSLGGRAK
-482 LRENLTLSLEGYYKR
+482 LHENLTLSVEGYYKR

-509 FLLGR
+509 FLLSN
-514 GGFVYGTGRAWG
+514 GGFIYGTGRAFG
-526 LEIMLQRQTERLS
+526 IEAMLQYQTERLS
-539 LTVSYTYT
+539 LTASYTYT
-547 NSRRS
+547 DSRRRS
-552 SEGVSYPFEYDVPHD
+552 DGVTYPFEYDVPHD
-567 FNTFLSYDVL
+567 FNAFVSYDVV
-577 KRPGRRHTFTFN
+577 KRPGRKHTFSLN
-589 MSWRSGLPY
+589 VAWRSGLPY

-606 DTNGNPI
+606 DTDGNPI
-613 VGITAYPSMR
+613 IGITAYPTMR
-623 MRNYFRSDISY
+623 MRNYFRADVSY

-652 NWTWHKNPVCIYPYQ
+652 NATWHKNPVSIYPYR
-667 GTYKATVLVPI
+667 GSYKATVLIPI

>member
-220 SYDIHPDHTL
+220 SYDIHPGHTL

-238 DHMAN
+238 DHMTN

-261 RLESRWNDNLRS
+261 RLESRWSDNLRS
-273 SVVAYYTYLQ
+273 SIVAYYTYLQ

-318 IKAWSLE
+318 TRAWSLD

-347 HKERGYSSEQLV
+347 HKERGYSSEQL
-359 SVAIPSNSSLTDCRF
+359 
-374 VCPDGPT
+374 
-381 AVSGALFLNN
+381 VSGALFLNN

-509 FLLGR
+509 FLLSN
-514 GGFVYGTGRAWG
+514 GGFIYGTGRAFG
-526 LEIMLQRQTERLS
+526 IEAMLQYQTERLS
-539 LTVSYTYT
+539 LTASYTYT
-547 NSRRS
+547 DSRRRS
-552 SEGVSYPFEYDVPHD
+552 DGVTYPFEYDVPHD
-567 FNTFLSYDVL
+567 FNAFVSYDVV
-577 KRPGRRHTFTFN
+577 KRPGRKHTFSLN
-589 MSWRSGLPY
+589 VAWRSGLPY

-606 DTNGNPI
+606 DTDGNPI
-613 VGITAYPSMR
+613 IGITAYPTMR
-623 MRNYFRSDISY
+623 MRNYFRADVSY

-652 NWTWHKNPVCIYPYQ
+652 NATWHKNPVSIYPYR
-667 GTYKATVLVPI
+667 GSYKATVLIPI

>member
-1 MKRWIFCCL
+1 MRKLLAGCL
-10 SLLLVG
+10 ALCIPALL
-16 TALAQT
+16 TAQT
-22 PADSVSRSEA
+22 PADSISRTET

-37 VTARK
+37 VTARR
-42 PLMIY
+42 PLMVY
-47 KQTGNIAVN
+47 KQTGNIAVD

-155 RDGDRQD
+155 REGDRRN

-171 LSLAGTV
+171 LSLAGTL
-178 DGPIVRNKGSYLV
+178 DGPIKRDKGSYLI

-199 AVLALVGNAVRFGFY
+199 AVLAIADNAVRYGFY
-214 DLTGKL
+214 DVTGKL
-220 SYDIHPDHTL
+220 TYDIHRNHTL
-230 SLGVYSGD
+230 SLGIYSGD
-238 DHMAN
+238 DHMKN
-243 KEDYA
+243 KEDHA
-248 RNEYG
+248 ENGFG

-283 NRQESEYEDDDF
+283 NRQETKFKDDGF
-295 KNWGKTTY
+295 SNWGKTTF
-303 KTHEFGARLTFDQRL
+303 KTHEFGARMTFDQRL
-318 IKAWSLE
+318 SHIWMLE
-325 YGANISHQRFMPM
+325 YGAAFSHQRFEPM
-338 HSKGYVNGQ
+338 HTKSIINGQ

-359 SVAIPSNSSLTDCRF
+359 SGT
-374 VCPDGPT
+374 
-381 AVSGALFLNN
+381 LFLNN

-399 ADVGIRGAMYDN
+399 ADVGVRGAVYDN
-411 SEQTR
+411 SEQTKY
-416 FAVEPRAQ
+416 AVEPRAQ
-424 LAYDFGNDNAIWLS
+424 LSYDFGRDNAVWLS

-443 QALVQY
+443 QALVQF

-460 WTPFRDGK
+460 WTPFRDGR
-468 LQHAWQVALGGRAR
+468 LQHAWQVSLGGRAK
-482 LRENLTLSLEGYYKR
+482 LHENLTLSVEGYYKR

-509 FLLGR
+509 FLLSN
-514 GGFVYGTGRAWG
+514 GGFIYGTGRAFG
-526 LEIMLQRQTERLS
+526 IEAMLQYQTERLS
-539 LTVSYTYT
+539 LTASYTYT
-547 NSRRS
+547 DSRRRS
-552 SEGVSYPFEYDVPHD
+552 DGVTYPFEYDVPHD
-567 FNTFLSYDVL
+567 FNAFVSYDVV
-577 KRPGRRHTFTFN
+577 KRPGRKHTFSLN
-589 MSWRSGLPY
+589 VAWRSGLPY

-606 DTNGNPI
+606 DTDGNPI
-613 VGITAYPSMR
+613 IGITAYPTMR
-623 MRNYFRSDISY
+623 MRNYFRADVSY

-652 NWTWHKNPVCIYPYQ
+652 NATWHKNPVSIYPYR
-667 GTYKATVLVPI
+667 GSYKATVLIPI

>member
-1 MKRWIFCCL
+1 MRIRFIGC
-10 SLLLVG
+10 LLLI
-16 TALAQT
+16 TPFALPAQT
-22 PADSVSRSEA
+22 PADSVSRSA
-32 IDSVV
+32 TIDSVV

-42 PLMIY
+42 PLLVY
-47 KQTGNIAVN
+47 KQTGNIAVD

-155 RDGDRQD
+155 REGDRRN

-171 LSLAGTV
+171 LSLAGTL
-178 DGPIVRNKGSYLV
+178 DGPIKRDKGSYLV

-199 AVLALVGNAVRFGFY
+199 AVLAIVNNEIRYGFY

-220 SYDIHPDHTL
+220 TYDIHRNHTL

-238 DHMAN
+238 DHMKN
-243 KEDYA
+243 KETQA
-248 RNEYG
+248 QNGFG

-261 RLESRWNDNLRS
+261 RLESRWNENLRS
-273 SVVAYYTYLQ
+273 SIVAYYTYLQ
-283 NRQESEYEDDDF
+283 NRQEAEYDDDEF
-295 KNWGKTTY
+295 KNWGKTTF
-303 KTHEFGARLTFDQRL
+303 KTHEFGARMTFDQRL
-318 IKAWSLE
+318 SNVWSLE
-325 YGANISHQRFMPM
+325 YGATFSHQHFMPM
-338 HSKGYVNGQ
+338 HTKSVINGQ
-347 HKERGYSSEQLV
+347 HKERGYPSEQL
-359 SVAIPSNSSLTDCRF
+359 L
-374 VCPDGPT
+374 
-381 AVSGALFLNN
+381 SGALFLNN

-399 ADVGIRGAMYDN
+399 ADVGVRGAVYDN
-411 SEQTR
+411 SDRSE
-416 FAVEPRAQ
+416 FAIEPRAQ
-424 LAYDFGNDNAIWLS
+424 LSYDFGRDNAVWLS

-443 QALVQY
+443 QALVQF

-460 WTPFRDGK
+460 WTPFRDDK
-468 LQHAWQVALGGRAR
+468 LQHAWQVSLGGRAK
-482 LRENLTLSLEGYYKR
+482 LHEHLTLSLEGYYKR

-509 FLLGR
+509 FLLGD
-514 GGFVYGTGRAWG
+514 GGYVYGTGRSVG
-526 LEIMLQRQTERLS
+526 IETMLQYQNERLS
-539 LTVSYTYT
+539 LTASYTYT
-547 NSRRS
+547 NSRRRS
-552 SEGVSYPFEYDVPHD
+552 DGVTYPFEYDIPHD
-567 FNTFLSYDVL
+567 FNAFASYDVV
-577 KRPGRRHTFTFN
+577 KRPGRKHTFSLN
-589 MSWRSGLPY
+589 VAWRSGLPY

-606 DTNGNPI
+606 DADGNPI
-613 VGITAYPSMR
+613 IGITTYPTMR
-623 MRNYFRSDISY
+623 MQNYFRADVSY

-652 NWTWHKNPVCIYPYQ
+652 NATWHKNPVSIYPYR
-667 GTYKATVLVPI
+667 GTYKATVLIPI

>member
-1 MKRWIFCCL
+1 MRKLLAGCL
-10 SLLLVG
+10 ALCIPALL
-16 TALAQT
+16 TAQT
-22 PADSVSRSEA
+22 PADSISRTET

-37 VTARK
+37 VTARR
-42 PLMIY
+42 PLMVY
-47 KQTGNIAVN
+47 KQTGNIAVD

-135 KGYISPAYGSRLSAL
+135 KGFISPAYGSRLSAL

-155 RDGDRQD
+155 REGDRLN

-171 LSLAGTV
+171 LSLAGTL
-178 DGPIVRNKGSYLV
+178 DGPIKRDKGSYLI

-199 AVLALVGNAVRFGFY
+199 AVLAIADNDIRYGFN
-214 DLTGKL
+214 DITGKL
-220 SYDIHPDHTL
+220 TYDIHRNHTL

-238 DHMAN
+238 DHMKN
-243 KEDYA
+243 KEDHA
-248 RNEYG
+248 ENGFG

-283 NRQESEYEDDDF
+283 NRQETEFKDDGF
-295 KNWGKTTY
+295 SNWGKTTF
-303 KTHEFGARLTFDQRL
+303 KTHEFGARMTFDQRL
-318 IKAWSLE
+318 SRVWSLE
-325 YGANISHQRFMPM
+325 YGATFSHQRFEPM
-338 HSKGYVNGQ
+338 HTKSIINGQ
-347 HKERGYSSEQLV
+347 HKDRGYSSEL
-359 SVAIPSNSSLTDCRF
+359 L
-374 VCPDGPT
+374 
-381 AVSGALFLNN
+381 VSGALFLNN

-399 ADVGIRGAMYDN
+399 ADVGVRGAAYDN

-416 FAVEPRAQ
+416 YAVEPRAQ
-424 LAYDFGNDNAIWLS
+424 LSYDFGRDNSVWLS

-443 QALVQY
+443 QALVQF

-460 WTPFRDGK
+460 WTPFRDGR
-468 LQHAWQVALGGRAR
+468 LQHTWQVSLGGRAK
-482 LRENLTLSLEGYYKR
+482 LHENLTLSVEGYYKR

-509 FLLGR
+509 FLLNN
-514 GGFVYGTGRAWG
+514 GGFIYGTGRAFG
-526 LEIMLQRQTERLS
+526 IEAMLQYQTERLS
-539 LTVSYTYT
+539 LTASYTYT
-547 NSRRS
+547 DSRRRS
-552 SEGVSYPFEYDVPHD
+552 DGVTYPFEYDVPHD
-567 FNTFLSYDVL
+567 FNAFVSYDVV
-577 KRPGRRHTFTFN
+577 KRPGRKHTFSLN
-589 MSWRSGLPY
+589 VAWRSGLPY

-606 DTNGNPI
+606 DTDGNPI
-613 VGITAYPSMR
+613 IGITAYPTMR
-623 MRNYFRSDISY
+623 MHNYFRADVSY

-652 NWTWHKNPVCIYPYQ
+652 NATWHKNPVSIYPYR
-667 GTYKATVLVPI
+667 GSYKATVLIPI

>member
-42 PLMIY
+42 PVMIY

-220 SYDIHPDHTL
+220 SYDIHPGHTL

-238 DHMAN
+238 DHMTN

-261 RLESRWNDNLRS
+261 RLESRWSDNLRS
-273 SVVAYYTYLQ
+273 SIVAYYTYLQ

-318 IKAWSLE
+318 TRAWSLD

-347 HKERGYSSEQLV
+347 HKERGYSSEQL
-359 SVAIPSNSSLTDCRF
+359 
-374 VCPDGPT
+374 
-381 AVSGALFLNN
+381 VSGALFLNN

>member
-1 MKRWIFCCL
+1 MRKLLAGCL
-10 SLLLVG
+10 ALCIPALL
-16 TALAQT
+16 TAQT
-22 PADSVSRSEA
+22 PADSISRTEA

-37 VTARK
+37 VTARR
-42 PLMIY
+42 PLMVY
-47 KQTGNIAVN
+47 KQTGNIAVD

-135 KGYISPAYGSRLSAL
+135 KGFISPAYGSRLSAL

-155 RDGDRQD
+155 REGDRLN

-171 LSLAGTV
+171 LSLAGTL
-178 DGPIVRNKGSYLV
+178 DGPIKRDKGSYLI

-199 AVLALVGNAVRFGFY
+199 AVLAIADNDIRYGFN
-214 DLTGKL
+214 DITGKL
-220 SYDIHPDHTL
+220 TYDIHRNHTL

-238 DHMAN
+238 DHMKN
-243 KEDYA
+243 KEDHA
-248 RNEYG
+248 ENGFG

-283 NRQESEYEDDDF
+283 NRQETEFKDDGF
-295 KNWGKTTY
+295 SNRGKTTF
-303 KTHEFGARLTFDQRL
+303 KTHEFGARMTFDQRL
-318 IKAWSLE
+318 SHIWTLE
-325 YGANISHQRFMPM
+325 YGATFSHQRFEPM
-338 HSKGYVNGQ
+338 HTKSIINGQ

-359 SVAIPSNSSLTDCRF
+359 SGT
-374 VCPDGPT
+374 
-381 AVSGALFLNN
+381 LFLNN

-399 ADVGIRGAMYDN
+399 ADVGVRGAAYDN

-416 FAVEPRAQ
+416 YAVEPRAQ
-424 LAYDFGNDNAIWLS
+424 LSYDFGRDNSVWLS

-443 QALVQY
+443 QALVQF

-460 WTPFRDGK
+460 WTPFRDGR
-468 LQHAWQVALGGRAR
+468 LQHAWQVSLGGRAK
-482 LRENLTLSLEGYYKR
+482 LHENLTLSVEGYYKR

-509 FLLGR
+509 FLLNN
-514 GGFVYGTGRAWG
+514 GGFIYGTGRAFG
-526 LEIMLQRQTERLS
+526 IEAMLQYQTERLS
-539 LTVSYTYT
+539 LTASYTYT
-547 NSRRS
+547 DSRRRS
-552 SEGVSYPFEYDVPHD
+552 DGVTYPFEYDVPHD
-567 FNTFLSYDVL
+567 FNAFVSYDVV
-577 KRPGRRHTFTFN
+577 KRPGRKHTFSLN
-589 MSWRSGLPY
+589 VAWRSGLPY

-606 DTNGNPI
+606 DTDGNPI
-613 VGITAYPSMR
+613 IGITAYPTMR
-623 MRNYFRSDISY
+623 MRNYFRADVSY

-652 NWTWHKNPVCIYPYQ
+652 NATWHKNPVSIYPYR
-667 GTYKATVLVPI
+667 GSYKATVLIPI

>member
-238 DHMAN
+238 DHMTN

-261 RLESRWNDNLRS
+261 RLESRWSDNLRS
-273 SVVAYYTYLQ
+273 SIVAYYTYLQ

-318 IKAWSLE
+318 TRAWSLD

-347 HKERGYSSEQLV
+347 HKERGYSSEQL
-359 SVAIPSNSSLTDCRF
+359 
-374 VCPDGPT
+374 
-381 AVSGALFLNN
+381 VSGALFLNN